1 MQSPTE
7 RAKRLWRRAARTLRA
22 LLPEAYRREAEA
34 AIVCNLRA
42 LIAAAGVREIGVYAP
57 LPGEVDLSALY
68 RVWEEEG
75 KTLFWPR
82 VERPDAPLAYRPARR
97 SELVPGAYGVWEPP
111 PGPPAA
117 LPEVLLVP
125 GLLFSRT
132 GYRLGYGGGYYDRT
146 LSAYSGRAIGVSFA
160 ALLFADVP
168 RDPWDVPLREIVTER
183 ETLSFP
189 RGANFC

>member
-1 MQSPTE
+1 MRNPTGQV
-7 RAKRLWRRAARTLRA
+7 KRLWRRAARALRA
-22 LLPEAYRREAEA
+22 SLPEAYRREAEA
-34 AIVCNLRA
+34 GIVRNLRD
-42 LIAAAGVREIGVYAP
+42 LVEAAGVREVGVYAP
-57 LPGEVDLSALY
+57 LPGEVDLALLY
-68 RVWEEEG
+68 GIWEEEG
-75 KTLFWPR
+75 KTLLWPR
-82 VERPDAPLAYRPARR
+82 VERRGAPLVYRPARR

-117 LPEVLLVP
+117 LPELLLVP

-146 LSAYSGRAIGVSFA
+146 LSTFSGRAVGVSFS

-168 RDPWDVPLREIVTER
+168 RDPWDVQLGEIVTER
-183 ETLSFP
+183 EALSFR